1 MTGQA
6 VYSLHRVILEVQDQI
21 DFGASKCKCEIPSQI
36 EDETAL
42 TIAVKV

>member
-6 VYSLHRVILEVQDQI
+6 GYSWHHLILEVQDQI
-21 DFGASKCKCEIPSQI
+21 DSGASKCKCEIPSQI

-42 TIAVKV
+42 AIAVKV